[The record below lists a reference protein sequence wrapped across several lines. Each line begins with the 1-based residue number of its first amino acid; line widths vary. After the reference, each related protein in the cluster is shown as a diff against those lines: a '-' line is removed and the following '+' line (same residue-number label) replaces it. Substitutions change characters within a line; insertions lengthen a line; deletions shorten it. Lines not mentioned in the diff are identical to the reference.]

1 MVRNKQVLS
10 TKNTDTKFTKTNQSI
25 TLDSVINIMKIGND
39 ISKQKSSFLFP
50 SLIQKTAE
58 LAQGS

>member
-10 TKNTDTKFTKTNQSI
+10 TKNTDTKFTKTNQNI

-58 LAQGS
+58 LAQ